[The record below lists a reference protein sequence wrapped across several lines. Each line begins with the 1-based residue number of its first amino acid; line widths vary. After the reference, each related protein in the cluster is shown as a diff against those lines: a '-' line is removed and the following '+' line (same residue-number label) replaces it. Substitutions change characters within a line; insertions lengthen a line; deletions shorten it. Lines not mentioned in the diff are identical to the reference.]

1 VGFEHG
7 GKEGLEGGVVDRV
20 EVEAEE
26 LAGLVFGL
34 LGEVGEVD
42 VEGGWS
48 VRGGG
53 EELVSGEFVADVG
66 GAGGGG
72 VDEADFV
79 ADEFLEDGDEE
90 GVVGAA
96 EEEGVDVALQ
106 HRLEVFFEDEFEG
119 GVIEPA
125 LLDEGDEEGSG
136 AGVDLEVGSA
146 EGEVVLVG
154 VAFDGAFGADD
165 ADALAVGGG
174 EGGGDAGFEDA
185 EDGDAEGGAE
195 GVESV
200 GGGGVAGD
208 DDGFD
213 ALVDQELGV
222 FEGEAADGF
231 RGLGAVGD
239 AGGVA
244 EVDDGF
250 VGEELA
256 ECADDGEAADA
267 GVEDAEGGGFAAGD
281 GRWELGDGG
290 GQGGLRIADCGLRI
304 SECELGS

>member
-1 VGFEHG
+1 
-7 GKEGLEGGVVDRV
+7 VVDGV

-42 VEGGWS
+42 VKAGRGD
-48 VRGGG
+48 RGGG
-53 EELVSGEFVADVG
+53 QEVVGGEFVADVG

-79 ADEFLEDGDEE
+79 ADEFLEDRDKER
-90 GVVGAA
+90 VVGAA

-106 HRLEVFFEDEFEG
+106 HRLEVLFEDEFEG

-125 LLDEGDEEGSG
+125 LLNEGNEEGGG
-136 AGVDLEVGSA
+136 AGVDLEVGTA

-195 GVESV
+195 GVEGV

-231 RGLGAVGD
+231 WGLGAVGD

-256 ECADDGEAADA
+256 EGADDGEAADA
-267 GVEDAEGGGFAAGD
+267 GVEDAEGGSGGAG
-281 GRWELGDGG
+281 GGGWEMGDGG
-290 GQGGLRIADCGLRI
+290 GQGRGR
-304 SECELGS
+304 SNQ

>member
-1 VGFEHG
+1 MG
-7 GKEGLEGGVVDRV
+7 
-20 EVEAEE
+20 
-26 LAGLVFGL
+26 
-34 LGEVGEVD
+34 
-42 VEGGWS
+42 
-48 VRGGG
+48 
-53 EELVSGEFVADVG
+53 GEFVTDVG
-66 GAGGGG
+66 GAGGSG

-79 ADEFLEDGDEE
+79 ADEFLQDGDEE

-106 HRLEVFFEDEFEG
+106 HRLEVLFEDEFEG

-125 LLDEGDEEGSG
+125 LLDEGDEEGGG
-136 AGVDLEVGSA
+136 AGVDLEVGTA

-154 VAFDGAFGADD
+154 VALDGAFGADD
-165 ADALAVGGG
+165 ADALAVGRG

-195 GVESV
+195 GVEGV

-231 RGLGAVGD
+231 GGLGAVGD

-256 ECADDGEAADA
+256 EGADDGEAADA
-267 GVEDAEGGGFAAGD
+267 GVEDAEGGV
-281 GRWELGDGG
+281 GG
-290 GQGGLRIADCGLRI
+290 GWGRHVIRVVVCSRFGVSGREGRAVA
-304 SECELGS
+304 S